1 MDEYWFSIP
10 GLTTSS
16 LFLIVLIPFLLIV
29 TIIFLAIVLCC
40 HGCKNDPE
48 SLGPQPSPTAAS
60 PSTRFTF
67 INPFRRSR
75 NKAFRFKHRNE
86 NHLAIKRDSVIPG
99 CEISYTSKIPFYRG
113 WNIDLE
119 NQTSL

>member
-16 LFLIVLIPFLLIV
+16 LFLVVLVPLLLIV
-29 TIIFLAIVLCC
+29 TFIFLATVSCC

-48 SLGPQPSPTAAS
+48 SLGPQSSPTAATTS
-60 PSTRFTF
+60 SRFTF
-67 INPFRRSR
+67 INAFRRSR
-75 NKAFRFKHRNE
+75 NKAFRFKRQNE
-86 NHLAIKRDSVIPG
+86 NYLANKRESVIPE

-119 NQTSL
+119 KQNSL